1 MRAPALLHLAPQA
14 LRPDLGE
21 DGQDAGHAA
30 DRQPPARQL
39 RPAQVLSALR
49 VLDLRGAPVA
59 AAPGELA
66 LPGGLRYQRLHDGQG
81 PVDPRP
87 QAERRRRLSRR
98 HAGRGADRPGHLGR
112 TGAHQAPARAVTAF
126 YLTTPI
132 YYVNDRPHLGHAY
145 TTIVVDAMAR
155 YRRLAGDDVWF
166 LTGTDEHGD
175 KIAQAAA
182 KAGITP
188 QAMADQNSAA
198 FRATWQALGIQHS
211 DYIRTTEERH
221 KTVVQQILQALWDAG
236 EIYLGKYGGH
246 YCFGCER
253 FYTEKEIVE
262 GKCPDHQRPL
272 TYIEEENYFFK
283 MSKYQ
288 GWLIDYIEHHPDFIR
303 PERYRNEVLGFLRDP
318 LTDLSISRPRRRLEW
333 GIPLPFDDTYV
344 TYVWFDAL
352 LNYVSALGGPGDPR
366 FEKFWPHVQHVTAK
380 DIVKP
385 HAIYWPCMLN
395 AAGIPLYQHLNVH
408 GYWTLGGQK
417 ISKSVGN
424 LVEALALKEK
434 YGNDAFRYFVLREMV
449 FGLDADFSEEAF
461 VGRLNADLANDL
473 GNLVSRAT
481 TLIVNLAQGVVPASG
496 EATAAETAIA
506 AGWDRARAE
515 VARAMDEFA
524 FHRALTA
531 VWEFV
536 ATLNRYVDTEQPW
549 ALAKAPGKAGRLST
563 VLYTLAE
570 SLRVLGIVLAPF
582 VPDAAG
588 KIRAALGQ
596 SGEPK
601 LADAQWGRLAP
612 GTPVQKLSGLFPRVD
627 DKKPAAAAPVQS
639 APAAGATIKMD
650 DFGKVELRVAEVMAA
665 EPVPKSKKLLKL
677 TVSLGA
683 EQRTLVAGIAEHY
696 APADLVGKKV
706 VVVANLE
713 PAQLMGIESNGMV
726 LAGSTEGKLAVLTLD
741 RDLPPGTKIT

>member
-1 MRAPALLHLAPQA
+1 M
-14 LRPDLGE
+14 
-21 DGQDAGHAA
+21 
-30 DRQPPARQL
+30 
-39 RPAQVLSALR
+39 
-49 VLDLRGAPVA
+49 
-59 AAPGELA
+59 
-66 LPGGLRYQRLHDGQG
+66 
-81 PVDPRP
+81 
-87 QAERRRRLSRR
+87 
-98 HAGRGADRPGHLGR
+98 
-112 TGAHQAPARAVTAF
+112 TF
-126 YLTTPI
+126 YFTTPI

-145 TTIVVDAMAR
+145 TTIVVDAMAA

-182 KAGITP
+182 KAGMPP
-188 QAMADQNSAA
+188 QAMADQNSVA
-198 FRATWQALGIQHS
+198 FRETWKALGIRY
-211 DYIRTTEERH
+211 DDFIRTTETRH
-221 KTVVQQILQALWDAG
+221 TKVVQAILQRLWDAG
-236 EIYLGKYGGH
+236 EIYLGRYGGH

-253 FYTEKEIVE
+253 FYTEKEIVD
-262 GKCPDHQRPL
+262 GKCPDHQTPL
-272 TYIEEENYFFK
+272 QWIEEENYFFR

-288 GWLIDYIEHHPDFIR
+288 GWLIDHIERNPDFVR

-318 LTDLSISRPRRRLEW
+318 LTDLSISRPTTRLKW
-333 GIPLPFDDTYV
+333 GVPLPFDDKYV

-385 HAIYWPCMLN
+385 HAIYWPCMLK
-395 AAGIPLYQHLNVH
+395 AAGIPLYRHLTVH

-417 ISKSVGN
+417 ISKSIGN

-434 YGNDAFRYFVLREMV
+434 YGNDAFRYFILREMV
-449 FGLDADFSEEAF
+449 FGLDADFSEEGF
-461 VGRLNADLANDL
+461 VTRLNADLANDL

-549 ALAKAPGKAGRLST
+549 ALAKAPGKAGRLAA

-570 SLRVLGIVLAPF
+570 SLRLLGIVLAPF

-596 SGEPK
+596 HGEPT
-601 LADAQWGRLAP
+601 LGDAQWGRLAA
-612 GTPVQKLSGLFPRVD
+612 GLPVQRLSGLFPRVD
-627 DKKPAAAAPVQS
+627 DKKPVATPAPN
-639 APAAGATIKMD
+639 APAAAGSTIRID
-650 DFGKVELRVAEVMAA
+650 DFGKVELRVAEVVAA

-713 PAQLMGIESNGMV
+713 PAKLMGVESNGMV
-726 LAGSTEGKLAVLTLD
+726 LAASAEGKLAVLTLD
-741 RDLPPGTKIT
+741 RDLPPGSKIR